1 MRVLPDPEIAL
12 RDAADFIFDSS
23 ICRRALSDGTP
34 PEFAVLVRD
43 IIGAIHRLTASCQL
57 PEFTDHGLPHLC
69 SLVDRIC
76 RWTPPPG
83 RSTPQTVV
91 AGLTSDECAILLL
104 ATLLHD
110 IGMLS
115 QRSEDLPDP
124 QDPRWARGNREVAN
138 WVRLTHIRR
147 LSGLVHRLF
156 EDSYPDFFLPGSS
169 LLRSISVAQA
179 HGRWP
184 WQSDFQSLPARDSGL
199 AAIVAVADLLDED
212 ANRCDT
218 KTLVQHRHGSL
229 LNVAHWLRHSLSA
242 NRVLVEAGVIRVR
255 HARPPGTASQL
266 APVFAA
272 LRNHYRLTLLYNES
286 LERVGAGLL
295 APIQF
300 DPPSGV
306 PTVEASGLEDWHMVD
321 GFNTQSALVFHL
333 LSSFMSQ
340 ALLDNHR
347 LDDDVINR
355 LRSQGLEP
363 VDLVSFQAI
372 RGNRERRSPYE
383 LAFRALIGGA

>member
-1 MRVLPDPEIAL
+1 
-12 RDAADFIFDSS
+12 
-23 ICRRALSDGTP
+23 
-34 PEFAVLVRD
+34 
-43 IIGAIHRLTASCQL
+43 
-57 PEFTDHGLPHLC
+57 
-69 SLVDRIC
+69 
-76 RWTPPPG
+76 
-83 RSTPQTVV
+83 
-91 AGLTSDECAILLL
+91 
-104 ATLLHD
+104 
-110 IGMLS
+110 
-115 QRSEDLPDP
+115 
-124 QDPRWARGNREVAN
+124 
-138 WVRLTHIRR
+138 
-147 LSGLVHRLF
+147 
-156 EDSYPDFFLPGSS
+156 
-169 LLRSISVAQA
+169 
-179 HGRWP
+179 
-184 WQSDFQSLPARDSGL
+184 L

-372 RGNRERRSPYE
+372 RGNRERRSPDE

>member
-23 ICRRALSDGTP
+23 ICRRALSGGTP

-43 IIGAIHRLTASCQL
+43 VIAAVHRLTASCQL

-76 RWTPPPG
+76 RWTPPLG
-83 RSTPQTVV
+83 RSTPQTIIS
-91 AGLTSDECAILLL
+91 GLTPDECAVLLL

-115 QRSEDLPDP
+115 QRHEDLPDP
-124 QDPRWARGNREVAN
+124 QDPRWARGIREIAN
-138 WVRLTHIRR
+138 WVRLTHIPR
-147 LSGLVHRLF
+147 LARLVHRLIAESHPSF
-156 EDSYPDFFLPGSS
+156 LLPGSL

-179 HGRWP
+179 HGSWA
-184 WQSDFQSLPARDSGL
+184 WQPEFKLLPGRDSGL
-199 AAIVAVADLLDED
+199 AAMVAVADLLDED

-242 NRVLVEAGVIRVR
+242 NRVLVEAGIIHVR
-255 HARPPGTASQL
+255 LARPPGTASQL

-272 LRNHYRLTLLYNES
+272 LRNHYRLTLLYSES

-300 DPPSGV
+300 
-306 PTVEASGLEDWHMVD
+306 
-321 GFNTQSALVFHL
+321 
-333 LSSFMSQ
+333 
-340 ALLDNHR
+340 
-347 LDDDVINR
+347 
-355 LRSQGLEP
+355 
-363 VDLVSFQAI
+363 
-372 RGNRERRSPYE
+372 
-383 LAFRALIGGA
+383 